1 MSADDDATFEAEFGD
16 DGSSEPPG
24 GSPPEH
30 PPPRGTGV
38 AWGAIFLLLFVAA
51 LVVFAVQ
58 NTRNVGV
65 EFLWFSGVF
74 SLALVI
80 LVTVGVT
87 ILITE
92 IAGLAYRRRRRKK
105 LQTRP
110 GRRGSG

>member
-1 MSADDDATFEAEFGD
+1 MTNHENDEFDAGLAPEERD
-16 DGSSEPPG
+16 RGSNAPMGPQ
-24 GSPPEH
+24 
-30 PPPRGTGV
+30 GTGV
-38 AWGAIFLLLFVAA
+38 AWGAIFLLLFVAM

-58 NTRNVGV
+58 NTGNVAV

-92 IAGLAYRRRRRKK
+92 IAGLVYRGRRRRR
-105 LQTRP
+105 LQNKPDR
-110 GRRGSG
+110 GRSD